1 MLVLLLDLYSLLNNK
16 AISKEEIQAKLLKMI
31 RHQLRKENLSLN
43 DYYNNKK
50 SELVESEKRLMEIDK
65 ELKSLKELENLDF
78 EDIYFFGELQLVE
91 NNPCGQLPKPR
102 KY

>member
-1 MLVLLLDLYSLLNNK
+1 
-16 AISKEEIQAKLLKMI
+16 MI

-78 EDIYFFGELQLVE
+78 EDIY
-91 NNPCGQLPKPR
+91 
-102 KY
+102 

>member
-16 AISKEEIQAKLLKMI
+16 AISKEEIQAKLLKMM

-78 EDIYFFGELQLVE
+78 EDIY
-91 NNPCGQLPKPR
+91 
-102 KY
+102 